1 MGRNGTAVRGQEIIQ
16 SINERIAD
24 EEVLGYQVYWTLYGG
39 KVVTED
45 FRLAMEANGFSPYIL
60 RHQTAKRK
68 FIEVVEEV
76 AKEYGTFPQKIAEHN
91 GRLVMKIIKPVIDK
105 IEETISFNQD
115 TTVVFK
121 QEKTDSYV
129 EGDGVQEIVDEI
141 INVLAES
148 LSAKQIVTIAGLG
161 VFKPATRSAR
171 EGRNPKTGETI
182 QIPAKNT
189 IKFKPSKKLREAI
202 NS

>member
-1 MGRNGTAVRGQEIIQ
+1 MG
-16 SINERIAD
+16 IANS
-24 EEVLGYQVYWTLYGG
+24 GNTG
-39 KVVTED
+39 K
-45 FRLAMEANGFSPYIL
+45 G
-60 RHQTAKRK
+60 
-68 FIEVVEEV
+68 
-76 AKEYGTFPQKIAEHN
+76 KEYVQNVGNIIDFVANRTGNQKK
-91 GRLVMKIIKPVIDK
+91 VTK
-105 IEETISFNQD
+105 
-115 TTVVFK
+115 
-121 QEKTDSYV
+121 
-129 EGDGVQEIVDEI
+129 EIVDEI